1 MTNSSLGQTVTC
13 DSQELHRPSIRDPK
27 IHFPNHTI
35 LRNWLTGMQQWKC
48 LSEQSASQHLLKG
61 NSNRTLKAVLP
72 EEGSTNS
79 VQKYTPRQL
88 RGLGKFYSY
97 QHQPIKKQKQKNKPK
112 QNNNRKNTKTK
123 IMLTCPQTWKIGNF
137 CLGALV
143 FSSRKPCR
151 PVIGSPNEKEVVN
164 AYVPEHFPLLA
175 PIEQEEK
182 ENTDLYSH
190 VFSR

>member
-72 EEGSTNS
+72 EAGSTNS
-79 VQKYTPRQL
+79 VQKYTSRQL
-88 RGLGKFYSY
+88 RGPREILFISAPTY
-97 QHQPIKKQKQKNKPK
+97 QK
-112 QNNNRKNTKTK
+112 TKTK
-123 IMLTCPQTWKIGNF
+123 EQTKTKQQQKKHQNQNHAHMSSNLENRKFLSWG
-137 CLGALV
+137 
-143 FSSRKPCR
+143 FSLFISETLQTSYWEPK
-151 PVIGSPNEKEVVN
+151 
-164 AYVPEHFPLLA
+164 
-175 PIEQEEK
+175 
-182 ENTDLYSH
+182 
-190 VFSR
+190 

>member
-88 RGLGKFYSY
+88 RGPREILFISAPTY
-97 QHQPIKKQKQKNKPK
+97 QK
-112 QNNNRKNTKTK
+112 TKTK
-123 IMLTCPQTWKIGNF
+123 KTHQNKTTTEKTP
-137 CLGALV
+137 
-143 FSSRKPCR
+143 KPKSC
-151 PVIGSPNEKEVVN
+151 
-164 AYVPEHFPLLA
+164 
-175 PIEQEEK
+175 
-182 ENTDLYSH
+182 SH
-190 VFSR
+190 VLKPGK